1 MGQNFGEE
9 WGEIFSGNNAFSGE
23 FLLLCNPVVL
33 GGAAMDLCSA
43 QGNLGLEYEGPA
55 IISSSR
61 MGWAL
66 KERETSGPKACWE
79 EGQPSIGVERASCD
93 DPSNILWDGLS
104 CVDSRPKSVWKE
116 GQTSVGAIWAS
127 NPQRAFLD
135 EPLKEARALFCRL
148 RLEGWFAEELL
159 AGGIVLK

>member
-1 MGQNFGEE
+1 
-9 WGEIFSGNNAFSGE
+9 
-23 FLLLCNPVVL
+23 
-33 GGAAMDLCSA
+33 MDLCSGEAGEKGSGGVGLSEKEGSARLVGCKLVCEVVQA

-159 AGGIVLK
+159 AGRIVLK